1 MTDHVTLL
9 RVELL
14 SGLHRRDH
22 FDCGNIS
29 LNDYL
34 QKFARQ
40 NDANNLCK
48 TLVAV
53 DNQNRIFGYYAVS
66 AASIEF
72 KALPKGIAKG
82 LPRYPIPAALIGKLA
97 IDLTVQG
104 QGLGARLLVDALQR
118 INSAAREMGIKVVIV
133 DAIDQDAKAF
143 YLHYGFLEL
152 VGHDRKLFLPIE
164 TIRRLFL

>member
-1 MTDHVTLL
+1 MTDHAALL
-9 RVELL
+9 RIELL
-14 SGLHRRDH
+14 SSLHQRDH
-22 FDCGNIS
+22 FDCGNVS

-53 DNQNRIFGYYAVS
+53 DDQNRIFGYYAVS

-72 KALPKGIAKG
+72 KTLPKDIAKG
-82 LPRYPIPAALIGKLA
+82 LPRYPIPAALIGRFA
-97 IDLTVQG
+97 TDRTIQG

-118 INSAAREMGIKVVIV
+118 INSVSDEMGIKVVIV
-133 DAIDQDAKAF
+133 DAIDQNARAF

-152 VGHDRKLFLPIE
+152 VGYDKKLFLPIE
-164 TIRRLFL
+164 TIRQLF